1 MPATHPRLT
10 TVVEPALYDA
20 VEALA
25 RHDRVSLSQK
35 IRDLLLGALE
45 LSEDIALET
54 LVEGRRKL
62 SKTSYSLAE
71 TKRHFKIR

>member
-1 MPATHPRLT
+1 MTHPRLT
-10 TVVEPALYDA
+10 TVVEPVLYDA

-25 RHDRVSLSQK
+25 RRDHVSLSQK
-35 IRDLLLGALE
+35 VRDLLLGALE
-45 LSEDIALET
+45 LTEDAALEA
-54 LVEGRRKL
+54 LVRQRRKN